1 MHKFECQYK
10 YGRCV
15 SKDDEKVMRSF
26 EYTLKKLCEV
36 CKVRE
41 KYKVEEVFPSH
52 ADSGNKKIPKD
63 VHDIYRSGA
72 LYWRDFDIYGRPI
85 LWVRN
90 SRKNW
95 WKIDLDAETRAHIWM
110 LEWGLRILPPGV
122 SQFVLVADA
131 QDMSMRQLMQF
142 SFMRMLMK
150 VFLELY
156 PDRIAVSI
164 ILFFLRNLTCMPP
177 SADPSWT
184 NINDIEKPV
193 SILSFFNFL
202 SIAEQLN

>member
-1 MHKFECQYK
+1 MNL
-10 YGRCV
+10 V
-15 SKDDEKVMRSF
+15 A
-26 EYTLKKLCEV
+26 
-36 CKVRE
+36 VR
-41 KYKVEEVFPSH
+41 
-52 ADSGNKKIPKD
+52 
-63 VHDIYRSGA
+63 
-72 LYWRDFDIYGRPI
+72 RDFDIYGRPV

-90 SRKNW
+90 SRKDW
-95 WKIDLDAETRAHIWM
+95 WKINLEAETRAHIWM

-164 ILFFLRNLTCMPP
+164 IL
-177 SADPSWT
+177 
-184 NINDIEKPV
+184 I
-193 SILSFFNFL
+193 SFE
-202 SIAEQLN
+202 I

>member
-1 MHKFECQYK
+1 MN
-10 YGRCV
+10 
-15 SKDDEKVMRSF
+15 
-26 EYTLKKLCEV
+26 LIP
-36 CKVRE
+36 VR
-41 KYKVEEVFPSH
+41 
-52 ADSGNKKIPKD
+52 
-63 VHDIYRSGA
+63 
-72 LYWRDFDIYGRPI
+72 RDFDIYGRPI